1 MAMDAIRHSAGLA
14 LAVLLGA
21 VGPVELW
28 AAAAVPIGP
37 ANTPNAPTP
46 PVTRTN
52 EIDPIL
58 AAATKLYEQGNAAS
72 LQQAIPLL
80 ERALQLSRGAQN
92 PDREALALMALG
104 RIHSNL
110 GDNPKALAYFQPALP
125 ILQALGNRNG
135 EATALNNIATI
146 YSILGDKQKALE
158 TLNQTLPILRALGNR
173 SGEARTLNN
182 MGSIYSDL
190 GEKTKALE
198 FFNQALPLRRGE
210 GGTPEERR
218 SQLSGEAGTLAN
230 MGTVYSNLGQQTQ
243 ALEFYH
249 RALPLFRSAADRNGE
264 ATTLIN
270 IGGVYSE
277 MGDQQTALQLF
288 NQALP
293 VYQLLGDRSGTATT
307 LNNIGGVY
315 SDLGQPQKSLE
326 FYTQALAQLQSVGD
340 RKREAVTLNNIGG
353 AYNALG
359 DQQKALEYYNQVLP
373 LYRSMGDRRSEA
385 TTLNNLGTVYSAWG
399 DKQKALGFYNQALL
413 LAQFVGNRQ
422 GEATLLNN
430 IGGIYNSLGDRQ
442 SALAFYHRALPIRRS
457 IADRRGE
464 AKTLSS
470 IGSVLNRQNQPELAI
485 VFYKQ
490 SVSVYEA
497 IRASNQAL
505 PRDLRESQTQTFAG
519 AYRKLADLLLAQN
532 RVLEAQQVLDLL
544 KVQELNDYLKNVR
557 GSAQALYELTPEQ
570 AILKKY
576 NALQTTAI
584 RLGQELTGLQTKAKK
599 GSLSAADEQRK
610 AQLVALQDDLNQQFN
625 RFTDSAEV
633 QALVRQLSP
642 TALRQTVDLTSLDAF
657 RSNLRQLNAV
667 MIYPLVLPDRLELIL
682 TTPDSPPLRRTVNV
696 KQADLNRAIAAF
708 RSALQDPRQ
717 DATIPAQQLYQWLI
731 KPLEADLKQAQTKTI
746 IYAPDD
752 QLRYIPLA
760 ALHNGQQWLI
770 QQYQVNNIT
779 AKSLTEFKTQPI
791 SQPHVLAGAFVTGN
805 YTVRSGS
812 RSLSFAGLPAAG
824 VEVNTLAGLLPGT
837 RKLVDQAFSRSGTT
851 RQMNDFNIV
860 HLATHASFVPGSATD
875 SFILFGNGETASLK
889 DVESWTLNQ
898 VDLVVLSACETGLG
912 GKFGNG
918 EEILGLGYQFQNRG
932 AKAVISSLWRVND
945 GGTQAL
951 MDGFYTGLKTGQ
963 LTKAAALQQAQLGLI
978 HPSPQIAVGGNF
990 SHPYYWAPFI
1000 LIGNGL

>member
-1 MAMDAIRHSAGLA
+1 MDTIRRSAGWA

-21 VGPVELW
+21 VGPGELG
-28 AAAAVPIGP
+28 AAAPPIGQTGQ
-37 ANTPNAPTP
+37 ANPPAPTSD
-46 PVTRTN
+46 
-52 EIDPIL
+52 IDSLL
-58 AAATKLYEQGNAAS
+58 AAGTKLYEQGSAPS
-72 LQQAIPLL
+72 LRQAIPLL
-80 ERALQLSRGAQN
+80 ERALQLSRGARN
-92 PDREALALMALG
+92 ADREALALLALG

-110 GDNPKALAYFQPALP
+110 GDNPKALDYYEQALP
-125 ILQALGNRNG
+125 ILQSLGNRNG
-135 EATALNNIATI
+135 EATALNNIASM
-146 YSILGDKQKALE
+146 YSILGDKRKALGY
-158 TLNQTLPILRALGNR
+158 LNQTLPILRALGNR
-173 SGEARTLNN
+173 SGEARALNN
-182 MGSIYSDL
+182 IGSIYSDL
-190 GEKTKALE
+190 GEKRRALE
-198 FFNQALPLRRGE
+198 FFYQALPLRRDGAPQE
-210 GGTPEERR
+210 VLRQR
-218 SQLSGEAGTLAN
+218 SGEATTLTNIGA
-230 MGTVYSNLGQQTQ
+230 VYSNLGEQTK
-243 ALEFYH
+243 ALEFYNQ
-249 RALPLFRSAADRNGE
+249 ALPLHRLAGDRQGE
-264 ATTLIN
+264 ASTLIN

-277 MGDQQTALQLF
+277 MGDQQTALKLF

-293 VYQLLGDRSGTATT
+293 IYQFLGDRSGAATT

-315 SDLGQPQKSLE
+315 SDLGETPKSLE
-326 FYTQALAQLQSVGD
+326 FYTQALALLQSVGD

-353 AYNALG
+353 AYKTLG

-385 TTLNNLGTVYSAWG
+385 TTLNNLGTVYSAGG
-399 DKQKALGFYNQALL
+399 DKQKALGFYNQALPL
-413 LAQFVGNRQ
+413 MQAVGNRR
-422 GEATLLNN
+422 GEALILNN
-430 IGGIYNSLGDRQ
+430 IGGIYNALGDRQ
-442 SALAFYHRALPIRRS
+442 QALAFYHRALPIRRS

-519 AYRKLADLLLAQN
+519 AYRQLADLLLAQN

-557 GSAQALYELTPEQ
+557 SSAQALYELTPEQ

-584 RLGQELTGLQTKAKK
+584 GLGQELTGLQTKAKK
-599 GSLSAADEQRK
+599 GGLSAADEQRK
-610 AQLVALQDDLNQQFN
+610 AQLVALQDELNQQFN

-696 KQADLNRAIAAF
+696 KQADLNRAIALF

-731 KPLEADLKQAQTKTI
+731 KPLEADLKQAQAQTI

-779 AKSLTEFKTQPI
+779 ARSLTEFKTQPI

-824 VEVNTLAGLLPGT
+824 VEVNTLADLLPGT
-837 RKLVDQAFSRSGTT
+837 TKLVDQAFSRSGTT
-851 RQMNDFNIV
+851 SKMNDYNIV
-860 HLATHASFVPGSATD
+860 HFATHASFVPGSATD

-951 MDGFYTGLKTGQ
+951 MDAFYGGLKTGQ
-963 LTKAAALQQAQLGLI
+963 LTKAAALQQAQRALI
-978 HPSPQIAVGGNF
+978 NPSTQTAVGGNF
-990 SHPYYWAPFI
+990 THPYYWAPFI